1 MEQNNPQEATPT
13 TEPAEG
19 GSAQSQTSA
28 KEQSSAAAGNDQGAR
43 AQIPDEAGGGA
54 KQEETAPKDE
64 GGLLSQTDEDEE
76 DESASATLGAPEGD
90 YTFEPTESSVHMD
103 EESMKAFAEV
113 AKELNL
119 SNDAAQ
125 KIVSKMEPMLA
136 ASITRN
142 RAVWAEQAKADKEYG
157 GANFASNMKAVHRVY
172 RDTTS
177 EGLRKVL
184 KASGLDSHPEVIR
197 HFYGLSKIL
206 GEGRIVTSRG
216 TKESADGR
224 GLQGFYKGMNP

>member
-1 MEQNNPQEATPT
+1 MEQNNPQEATTT

-19 GSAQSQTSA
+19 GSTEPQTSA
-28 KEQSSAAAGNDQGAR
+28 KEQSSAAGNDQGAR

-54 KQEETAPKDE
+54 KHEETAPKDE
-64 GGLLSQTDEDEE
+64 GGLLSQTDEAEE
-76 DESASATLGAPEGD
+76 DESASTTLGAPEGD

-136 ASITRN
+136 ANITRN
-142 RAVWAEQAKADKEYG
+142 RAIWAEQAKADKEYG

-177 EGLRKVL
+177 EGLREVL

>member
-19 GSAQSQTSA
+19 GGAQPQASA
-28 KEQSSAAAGNDQGAR
+28 KEQSSAAGNDQGAR

-64 GGLLSQTDEDEE
+64 GGLLSQTDEDEEE

-177 EGLRKVL
+177 EGLREVL

>member
-1 MEQNNPQEATPT
+1 MEQNTTQEATPSNVESSVQPQASA
-13 TEPAEG
+13 TEE
-19 GSAQSQTSA
+19 
-28 KEQSSAAAGNDQGAR
+28 SAADTAQGVR
-43 AQIPDEAGGGA
+43 APIPGEAGGGA
-54 KQEETAPKDE
+54 KQEGAPQDD
-64 GGLLSQTDEDEE
+64 GILTQTDVAEE
-76 DESASATLGAPEGD
+76 EGEGASATLGAPEGD
-90 YTFEPTESSVHMD
+90 YAFEPTKSSVHMD
-103 EESMKAFAEV
+103 EASLKAFAEV

-136 ASITRN
+136 ETIDRN
-142 RAVWAEQAKADKEYG
+142 RTAWAEQCRTDEEFG
-157 GANFASNMKAVHRVY
+157 GVDFEKNMKAANRAFH
-172 RDTTS
+172 DTTS

-184 KASGLDSHPEVIR
+184 KASGLDCHPEVIR
-197 HFYGLSKIL
+197 HFYGLSRIL